1 MRNWCILDIIDELFA
16 PRANSIGE
24 YEHSFVDVAPQ
35 AHVFKVIIKLS
46 YGQCCTP
53 CDLWNRFGMA
63 RNKAKNNGRRGGGIG
78 RRNYNQQDMDPRDVI
93 EKILMCGRRLEGMND
108 NPRRMWIW
116 QRHIGDECDML
127 QRNLM

>member
-1 MRNWCILDIIDELFA
+1 MRPHHCSEHLWSYSYYYYGREHHSALVIIHWRFWIHSADIIDELFA

-78 RRNYNQQDMDPRDVI
+78 RRNYNVMD
-93 EKILMCGRRLEGMND
+93 KSYG
-108 NPRRMWIW
+108 
-116 QRHIGDECDML
+116 
-127 QRNLM
+127 